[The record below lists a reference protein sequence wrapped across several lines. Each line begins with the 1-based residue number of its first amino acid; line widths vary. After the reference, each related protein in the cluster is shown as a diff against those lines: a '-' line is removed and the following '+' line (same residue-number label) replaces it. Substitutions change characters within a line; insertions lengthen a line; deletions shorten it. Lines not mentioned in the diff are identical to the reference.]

1 MNTSKPVDLPN
12 AGLDAARER
21 GMRLTRK
28 RYACR
33 LPLELAS
40 RLEALCEM
48 HPEKTRTQLM
58 GDLLGLGLAEVE
70 RAWAGRAVGEAGFQ
84 PDTRQPI
91 YLLGG
96 PFAEFHG
103 LIHKHHLAMEH
114 ELAKDDP
121 QASSPVENYTL
132 GDDE

>member
-1 MNTSKPVDLPN
+1 MTTHQPADLPDTEPKRS
-12 AGLDAARER
+12 L
-21 GMRLTRK
+21 RLTRK

-48 HPEKTRTQLM
+48 HPGKTRAQLM
-58 GDLLGLGLAEVE
+58 SDLLGLGLAEVE
-70 RAWAGRAVGEAGFQ
+70 RAWSGREAGMAGFQ

-91 YLLGG
+91 YLPSG

-114 ELAKDDP
+114 ELAQDEPQVASPMDD
-121 QASSPVENYTL
+121 YTL
-132 GDDE
+132 GEPD

>member
-1 MNTSKPVDLPN
+1 LKINKPAELSHAPREPDL
-12 AGLDAARER
+12 
-21 GMRLTRK
+21 RLVRK

-48 HPEKTRTQLM
+48 HPKKTRTQLM
-58 GDLLGLGLAEVE
+58 ADLLRLGLAEVE
-70 RAWAGRAVGEAGFQ
+70 RASSAPAAAVAGFH

-91 YLLGG
+91 YLLTG

-103 LIHKHHLAMEH
+103 LVHKHHLALDQGLGKE
-114 ELAKDDP
+114 DP
-121 QASSPVENYTL
+121 QALYPVDDYML
-132 GDDE
+132 GDEG

>member
-1 MNTSKPVDLPN
+1 MKSNKPVDLPS
-12 AGLDAARER
+12 AGRER
-21 GMRLTRK
+21 GMRLARK
-28 RYACR
+28 RYSCR

-48 HPEKTRTQLM
+48 HSGKTRSQLM

-70 RAWAGRAVGEAGFQ
+70 RAWSGGATGVAGFH

-103 LIHKHHLAMEH
+103 LIHKHHLAMEQ

-121 QASSPVENYTL
+121 QASYPVDEYTL

>member
-1 MNTSKPVDLPN
+1 MKSNKPADLP
-12 AGLDAARER
+12 DAERER
-21 GMRLTRK
+21 GMRLARK

-48 HPEKTRTQLM
+48 HPRKTRTQIM

-70 RAWAGRAVGEAGFQ
+70 RAGSGAAAGPAGFH

-91 YLLGG
+91 YLLTG

-103 LIHKHHLAMEH
+103 LIRKHHLAMEH

-121 QASSPVENYTL
+121 QAAYPVDEYL
-132 GDDE
+132 LDDVE